1 MKSTHRS
8 DKGDPELRQRA
19 TEWLIAFCEGEVDA
33 PGRASFDQWLRTSP
47 AHVEAYLQIC
57 AVWEGAGLLVESP
70 GTNVRELVRRARS
83 ENDVQDASADDV
95 PFNKSSVA
103 GVDSQRPKAWSAWHA
118 IAAGIVLVSVIAGG
132 FVWWQLTRTPIY
144 ETGAAEQ
151 RDVRLPDGSTVRLNA
166 RSRIRLRFTVHERA
180 VDLVAGQALFSVAK
194 DARRAFVVGSDDAHV
209 RALGTQFDLYRKL
222 EGTVITVTQGQ
233 VSIQVDRPSVNN
245 AHGQGTY
252 VSEPTPAVLVSAGE
266 QAIATSRS
274 PVRAYRANVVDATAW
289 TKGMLVFDSVQL
301 RDVVAEFNRIG
312 VRRLVVEDHSLL
324 GLRINGVFPAG
335 DPSGLI
341 DFLRARFGVSTSST
355 NQEIRIVGKASK

>member
-1 MKSTHRS
+1 MNSTQIS
-8 DKGDPELRQRA
+8 NQGDPELRQRA
-19 TEWLIAFCEGEVDA
+19 TEWLVAFCEGEVDA
-33 PGRASFDQWLRTSP
+33 SGRASFDRWLRTSP

-57 AVWEGAGLLVESP
+57 AVWEGAGLLVEST
-70 GTNVRELVRRARS
+70 GTNVRELIERARS
-83 ENDVQDASADDV
+83 ENHVQDPLADNI
-95 PFNKSSVA
+95 PSNKSSVA
-103 GVDSQRPKAWSAWHA
+103 RMDSHRPKAWNAWHA
-118 IAAGIVLVSVIAGG
+118 IAAGVVLLSVIAGG

-166 RSRIRLRFTVHERA
+166 RSRIELHFTRQERA
-180 VDLVAGQALFSVAK
+180 VDLVEGQALFSVAQ
-194 DARRAFVVGSDDAHV
+194 DARRAFVVGSDDARV

-222 EGTVITVTQGQ
+222 EGTVITVIQGQ
-233 VSIQVDRPSVNN
+233 VAIQVDSLSVNN
-245 AHGQGTY
+245 AHRQGTD
-252 VSEPTPAVLVSAGE
+252 VSGPTPAVLVSAGE
-266 QAIATSRS
+266 QAVATSRS
-274 PVRAYRANVVDATAW
+274 PVHPYRANVGDATAW